1 MKEPNRRHSPCEH
14 GISVVELLIVAA
26 MISVVTT
33 FAVMQIA
40 GAQRAMRLT
49 NSAREF
55 MAWLEKARMDSLRR
69 HPMSSAEM
77 ASVEITSANSYSITI
92 DQNGDGALDP
102 PRNITIP
109 AGDGTTFSGVA
120 VPSVI
125 RFNWRGRPVDD
136 LGNTM
141 SLSFS
146 LRSTVSGVSPVPIN
160 LTSDGDTSLYDNIN
174 AGAVSINDNSVG
186 TANVK
191 KTTKIP

>member
-1 MKEPNRRHSPCEH
+1 MKEPNRRHSRGER

-55 MAWLEKARMDSLRR
+55 MAWLEKARTDSLRR

-77 ASVEITSANSYSITI
+77 AKVEITAANSYAVTI

-109 AGDGTTFSGVA
+109 AGDGTTFSGVT
-120 VPSVI
+120 VPTVI

-136 LGNTM
+136 LGNTL

-146 LRSTVSGVSPVPIN
+146 LRSTVAGSSPVPIN
-160 LTSDGDTSLYDNIN
+160 LTSDGDASLYDNIN
-174 AGAVSINDNSVG
+174 AGAVSVNDNTVG
-186 TANVK
+186 TANVR

>member
-1 MKEPNRRHSPCEH
+1 MKDANRRLSPGER
-14 GISVVELLIVAA
+14 GISVIELLIVVA

-69 HPMSSAEM
+69 HPMSKDEM
-77 ASVEITSANSYSITI
+77 AKVEITAANSYAITI
-92 DQNGDGALDP
+92 DQNGDGTLDL
-102 PRNITIP
+102 PRTITIP
-109 AGDGTTFSGVA
+109 AGDGTSFSGIT
-120 VPSVI
+120 VPTVI

-136 LGNTM
+136 LGNTL
-141 SLSFS
+141 SLTFS
-146 LRSTVSGVSPVPIN
+146 LRSTVAGVSPVPIN
-160 LTSDGDTSLYDNIN
+160 LTSDGDASLYDNIN
-174 AGAVSINDNSVG
+174 AGAVSISDNSG
-186 TANVK
+186 GAANVK